1 MKQYSLFT
9 SLRYYWFALVAT
21 MLISFATC
29 EVAHAQGMGNTGTV
43 TYDYEYVEKCVD
55 SAGVK
60 VGFFEIYVNRPGVT
74 PTQTLITR
82 LRANGTVMTTIPAGT
97 VSLGPC
103 PVTQNI
109 AVSIDTTT
117 SFEVSNWCEFG
128 SPPTPFY
135 KIVQRTY
142 NSKTGTVYSTTI
154 TNILASNGTVFT
166 PAAPTPG
173 PCYSNTI
180 QSQQLNSTTTGLI
193 TGTAGLG
200 LGSWEICNVGNA
212 AGVVTISGGAVILY
226 PGECRS
232 CASWS
237 NEFRKRMVFC
247 QDVSWDAT
255 GTEFH
260 IVYQQH

>member
-1 MKQYSLFT
+1 MLFR
-9 SLRYYWFALVAT
+9 S
-21 MLISFATC
+21 
-29 EVAHAQGMGNTGTV
+29 
-43 TYDYEYVEKCVD
+43 
-55 SAGVK
+55 
-60 VGFFEIYVNRPGVT
+60 
-74 PTQTLITR
+74 
-82 LRANGTVMTTIPAGT
+82 
-97 VSLGPC
+97 
-103 PVTQNI
+103 
-109 AVSIDTTT
+109 
-117 SFEVSNWCEFG
+117 
-128 SPPTPFY
+128 TPFY
-135 KIVQRTY
+135 KILTRTY
-142 NSKTGTVYSTTI
+142 NSKTGVVYSTTV
-154 TNILASNGTVFT
+154 TNVLATNGTVFT
-166 PAAPTPG
+166 PTAPTPG

-212 AGVVTISGGAVILY
+212 AGVVTISGGAVTLY